1 MVGCPHKQWSDKQ
14 GQLRAYQGTSSA
26 RMSETDKVV
35 PARLEF
41 DWLAVGQLE
50 WQHRT
55 WTHWDLNPGPSACE
69 ADVMPLHHV
78 PLVECPKIK
87 SLSTTMM
94 SGADKVDMQSDL

>member
-1 MVGCPHKQWSDKQ
+1 MAGCPHKQWSDKQ

-69 ADVMPLHHV
+69 ADVIPLHHV
-78 PLVECPKIK
+78 PEWRWQRETLLAHC
-87 SLSTTMM
+87 
-94 SGADKVDMQSDL
+94 